1 MKQAIENILIE
12 RLQTSIEG
20 ISSILT
26 NKFFDEFDSFS
37 FIDIVAKV
45 ESQFSAQINLF
56 DMPLTMESSVNE
68 VIDWLV
74 SVVGE

>member
-45 ESQFSAQINLF
+45 ESQFSAQINLY
-56 DMPLTMESSVNE
+56 PSYLKLQRC
-68 VIDWLV
+68 WL
-74 SVVGE
+74 

>member
-56 DMPLTMESSVNE
+56 DMPLTRDSAANSGINY
-68 VIDWLV
+68 L
-74 SVVGE
+74 

>member
-1 MKQAIENILIE
+1 
-12 RLQTSIEG
+12 
-20 ISSILT
+20 
-26 NKFFDEFDSFS
+26 DEFDSFS

-74 SVVGE
+74 SEVGE